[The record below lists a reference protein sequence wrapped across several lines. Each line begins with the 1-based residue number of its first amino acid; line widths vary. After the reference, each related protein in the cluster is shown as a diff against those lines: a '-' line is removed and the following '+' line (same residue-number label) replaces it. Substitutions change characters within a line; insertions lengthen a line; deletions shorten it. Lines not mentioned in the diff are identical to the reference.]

1 MYNNDKDTFNVT
13 STTNKQP
20 APGWLKAIGYNKG
33 KQGMHL
39 KQFEDDGSI
48 VE

>member
-20 APGWLKAIGYNKG
+20 APGWLKMIINYKG
-33 KQGMHL
+33 KQGIHL
-39 KQFEDDGSI
+39 KKFDDDGSI